1 MKKFLFL
8 LIAVVAFVAVNA
20 QSTSPRFGTKKN
32 EDNTG
37 RSLNYKLVSLTDA
50 AGMDSAVINP
60 NAFETYY
67 RVTLNVDTLVLR
79 SPVVTNSYFGDK
91 MIFVVSGASGRRL
104 KFTGPNFISSGS
116 ATLSTGLVA
125 TVVFVFNGVRW
136 AEQSR
141 VVQ

>member
-60 NAFETYY
+60 NAYETLY

-79 SPVVTNSYFGDK
+79 SPVVTNSYLGDK
-91 MIFVVSGASGRRL
+91 IVFVVSGANGRRL
-104 KFTGPNFISSGS
+104 KFTSPNFISAGS
-116 ATLSTGLVA
+116 ATLSAGAVA
-125 TVVFVFNGVRW
+125 VISFVFNGVRW
-136 AEQSR
+136 VEQAR